1 MMLNPFSQSHLVHTA
16 LIVKV
21 QALTTNSKKLSSHNT
36 VTRPNNTS
44 LPPLPPHQNRQ
55 TCPLPRPTLPQ
66 PTNRLHRPNRITMHR
81 QTQEDARIAIPELLQ
96 HALLAR
102 LVLRVRLRDRPPR
115 VPVLLR
121 EAVLDTVVR
130 VLGGDPGPRVA
141 EVALVQGDALA
152 EALFDDRDEGR
163 GRDERAEDV
172 VRCLETACEG
182 ACVDY

>member
-1 MMLNPFSQSHLVHTA
+1 
-16 LIVKV
+16 
-21 QALTTNSKKLSSHNT
+21 
-36 VTRPNNTS
+36 
-44 LPPLPPHQNRQ
+44 
-55 TCPLPRPTLPQ
+55 
-66 PTNRLHRPNRITMHR
+66 MHR